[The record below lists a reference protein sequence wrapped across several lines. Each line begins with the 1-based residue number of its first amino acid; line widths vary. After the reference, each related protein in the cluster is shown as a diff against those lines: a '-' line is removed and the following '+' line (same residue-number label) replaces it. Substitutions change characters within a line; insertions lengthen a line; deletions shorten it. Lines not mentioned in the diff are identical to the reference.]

1 MKIQSNI
8 SSSPDK
14 WQGQLYGML
23 LDSIPSSVLLVD
35 RGLRVIS
42 ANRNFLE
49 KGRRDKGSTIGASM
63 TDVFPTAILE
73 FTKVEAKVLRVF
85 DQGESLRGEQITYR
99 APGIPTRIYYYTVVP
114 IKDEGRVECAM
125 ILLDDITEKVR
136 LVEQT
141 HLIQARLASVVEY
154 ANDLLVSTDTKG
166 HIVTW
171 NPAAERVTGLLS
183 DEVKGLPIFELCED
197 GDREGM
203 QSTILQLVRWQTVSS
218 KEFRLLSSS
227 GVLIPVAWVFSC
239 MFDEAGKVNALVGVG
254 RDLTERHAFAAQLA
268 QNEKMAAL
276 GVMAGGIA
284 HELRNPLSVSYSAA
298 QFLKEDALEPAF
310 QTGCVEKI
318 LNGIERTSDIIE
330 NLLRFSRPSN
340 GSRMKIIDIASTVR
354 ETISL
359 LSNQGSLQ
367 KVTVTEEY
375 PADSVLIN
383 GNDSQLQQVIANMV
397 FNAYAAMPKGGEIN
411 ITIRREQ
418 GEAVIIIRDTG
429 CGIADADLAMI
440 FDPFFTTKVGVSG
453 TGLGLSICHTII
465 SQHNGRISVDSVIKK
480 GSTLT
485 IHLPAR
491 PYGTSDE

>member
-1 MKIQSNI
+1 
-8 SSSPDK
+8 
-14 WQGQLYGML
+14 
-23 LDSIPSSVLLVD
+23 
-35 RGLRVIS
+35 
-42 ANRNFLE
+42 
-49 KGRRDKGSTIGASM
+49 
-63 TDVFPTAILE
+63 
-73 FTKVEAKVLRVF
+73 
-85 DQGESLRGEQITYR
+85 
-99 APGIPTRIYYYTVVP
+99 
-114 IKDEGRVECAM
+114 
-125 ILLDDITEKVR
+125 
-136 LVEQT
+136 
-141 HLIQARLASVVEY
+141 
-154 ANDLLVSTDTKG
+154 
-166 HIVTW
+166 
-171 NPAAERVTGLLS
+171 
-183 DEVKGLPIFELCED
+183 
-197 GDREGM
+197 
-203 QSTILQLVRWQTVSS
+203 
-218 KEFRLLSSS
+218 
-227 GVLIPVAWVFSC
+227 VAWVFSC